1 MTHEDHLV
9 TILRASPRVMQVLEI
24 ARAAGL
30 PDWRLVAGSIYGT
43 VWNALTGKDP
53 DYGIKDYDICYFDPD
68 TSYEAEDVVIKAVA
82 AITPPDLL
90 PLVEV
95 RNQARVHLWFSGKFG
110 GEYPPLS
117 GTDEALTR
125 YLCYS
130 DAIAVRLEADDS
142 ISVAAPF
149 GLDDVFAMVMRSN
162 PGRAAPANRAAK
174 VTSVQNR
181 WPEVRYEENQDAP
194 ISH

>member
-1 MTHEDHLV
+1 MLGPRATMTNEQRLV
-9 TILRASPRVMQVLEI
+9 EMVRASPRVMAVLDI

-43 VWNALTGKDP
+43 VWNALTGQPADH
-53 DYGIKDYDICYFDPD
+53 GIKDYDICYFDPD
-68 TSYEAEDVVIKAVA
+68 TSWDAEDTWIKAVA

-95 RNQARVHLWFSGKFG
+95 RNQGRVHVWFSEKFG
-110 GEYPPLS
+110 GDYPPLTC
-117 GTDEALTR
+117 TDEALGR

-130 DAIAVRLEADDS
+130 DAVAVRLEPDDS

-149 GLDDVFAMVMRSN
+149 GLDDVFTMTMRPN
-162 PGRAAPANRAAK
+162 PGRGTTDNRAAK
-174 VTSVQNR
+174 VASIRSR
-181 WPEVRYEENQDAP
+181 WPQVRYEET
-194 ISH
+194 